1 MARPALAREDV
12 AAEIPDYVGHYLDVA
27 FSHAVRRH
35 LGIPKLVDSGG
46 RRVRVAV
53 LADWKV
59 VRQYDGEHCL
69 VFEVEM
75 ACP

>member
-1 MARPALAREDV
+1 MARPTLAREDV
-12 AAEIPDYVGHYLDVA
+12 AAEIPNYVGHYLDVA

-69 VFEVEM
+69 VFEVER